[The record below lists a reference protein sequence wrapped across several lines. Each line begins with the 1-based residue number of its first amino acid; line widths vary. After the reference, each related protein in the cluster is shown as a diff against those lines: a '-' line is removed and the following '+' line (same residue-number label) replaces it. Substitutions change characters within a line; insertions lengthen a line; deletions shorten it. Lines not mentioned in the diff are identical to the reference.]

1 MVVITVTQ
9 ILRFRRWYLRFGYLE
24 RRRYVERM
32 LGVTGRRHLA
42 SVAKGRGGGV
52 CVCVF
57 GTRWEDAK
65 YGSDVRIALCAYYL
79 HTLTTITITKKR

>member
-1 MVVITVTQ
+1 
-9 ILRFRRWYLRFGYLE
+9 
-24 RRRYVERM
+24 M

-42 SVAKGRGGGV
+42 SVAKGRGGG
-52 CVCVF
+52 VCVF

-79 HTLTTITITKKR
+79 LTLTTITITKKRY